1 MCFCNKTPKA
11 LCWLPVVKAAVLTC
25 YFVSSIMLSRFLLLL
40 LFAISL
46 PCKAQHRLLFFDNA
60 ASPYAVSWKADAFL
74 APAGLGLLGAALIAD
89 IHKPN
94 ATFGSYRKQDI
105 WRPDRGFVCPI
116 NHRAA
121 AASDVFM
128 FTSLG
133 APALLLIDKKIRRD
147 KSFYI
152 MWAEVMVLNAGF
164 TQITKALVDRPRP
177 YAYTTNSDPQTVTGK
192 EPLRS
197 FFSGHTSYT
206 AASLFFIAK
215 VYHDYHPHSPWRYV
229 LWGNAA
235 VTPAVTGFLRVRAG
249 KHFPTDVAVGYAVG
263 AATGILV
270 PYVHQKIRQRQNRNI
285 NEPTEGL

>member
-1 MCFCNKTPKA
+1 MH
-11 LCWLPVVKAAVLTC
+11 L
-25 YFVSSIMLSRFLLLL
+25 RFLVIAM
-40 LFAISL
+40 LFGALSVQ
-46 PCKAQHRLLFFDNA
+46 AQRKVGFFETPG
-60 ASPYAVSWKADAFL
+60 SPYALNWRADAFL
-74 APAGLGLLGAALIAD
+74 GPAGVGLMGAALIVD
-89 IHKPN
+89 RNKPN
-94 ATFGSYRKQDI
+94 AVFGSYSKQDI
-105 WRPDRGFVCPI
+105 WRFDRHFVRPI

-121 AASDVFM
+121 TASDVFM

-177 YAYTTNSDPQTVTGK
+177 YAYATNSDPQTVTGK

-206 AASLFFIAK
+206 AASMFFVAK

-229 LWGNAA
+229 LWANAA

-249 KHFPTDVAVGYAVG
+249 KHFPTDVTVGYIVG
-263 AATGILV
+263 AATGFLV
-270 PYVHQKIRQRQNRNI
+270 PYVHQKIKQRQNRQI
-285 NEPTEGL
+285 NEPVEGF

>member
-1 MCFCNKTPKA
+1 MQ
-11 LCWLPVVKAAVLTC
+11 
-25 YFVSSIMLSRFLLLL
+25 SRFLMLL

-46 PCKAQHRLLFFDNA
+46 PSMAQHRLPFFDNA
-60 ASPYAVSWKADAFL
+60 TSPYAVSWKADAFL
-74 APAGLGLLGAALIAD
+74 APVGAGFIGAALIVD
-89 IHKPN
+89 RNKPN
-94 ATFGSYRKQDI
+94 AVFGSYDKQDI
-105 WRPDRGFVCPI
+105 WRFDRHFVRPI
-116 NHRAA
+116 NHTAA
-121 AASDVFM
+121 IASDVFM
-128 FTSLG
+128 YSSFG
-133 APALLLIDKKIRRD
+133 APALLLFDKKIRRD

-177 YAYTTNSDPQTVTGK
+177 YAYATNSNPQAVTGK

-206 AASLFFIAK
+206 AASLFFVAK

-229 LWGNAA
+229 LWANAA

-249 KHFPTDVAVGYAVG
+249 KHFPTDVKVGYVVG

-270 PYVHQKIRQRQNRNI
+270 PYVHQKLRQKQLK
-285 NEPTEGL
+285 NESKPVEGF

>member
-1 MCFCNKTPKA
+1 
-11 LCWLPVVKAAVLTC
+11 LPVGNIEVLAC
-25 YFVSSIMLSRFLLLL
+25 YFVSSSMHLRFLMLL
-40 LFAISL
+40 LFAYSL
-46 PCKAQHRLLFFDNA
+46 PGIAQHRLPFFDNTT
-60 ASPYAVSWKADAFL
+60 SPYAVSWKADAFL
-74 APAGLGLLGAALIAD
+74 APIGAGFISAAFIVD
-89 IHKPN
+89 RHKPH
-94 ATFGSYRKQDI
+94 ALFGTYRQQDI
-105 WRPDRGFVCPI
+105 WRPDRGFVRSI

-133 APALLLIDKKIRRD
+133 APALLLIDKMIRRD

-164 TQITKALVDRPRP
+164 TQLTKALVDRPRP
-177 YAYTTNSDPQTVTGK
+177 YAYATNSNPQTVTGK

-215 VYHDYHPHSPWRYV
+215 VYHDYHPHSPWRHV
-229 LWGNAA
+229 LWVNAA

-249 KHFPTDVAVGYAVG
+249 KHFPTDVAVGYVVG

-270 PYVHQKIRQRQNRNI
+270 PYVHQKIKQRQNRQI
-285 NEPTEGL
+285 NEPVEGF